1 MKDLKSRISQ
11 KPINPAEVFES
22 VTDEEAGG
30 TVLFIGT
37 IRNQTDGK
45 KVKGLEYE
53 VYRKMAKRE
62 IAKLEEE
69 IRKRWPIKSIRM
81 VHREGKLKVGEVSVV
96 IAVSAE
102 HRGEAFDAARYAI
115 DRIKESFPIWKRE
128 KFSGGRKV
136 WAKGIPIQSIPTP
149 SQPVSESNANP
160 REIERQHRRNLVE
173 A

>member
-1 MKDLKSRISQ
+1 MKSRITRN
-11 KPINPAEVFES
+11 PIDATKVLES
-22 VTDEEAGG
+22 VMDEEAGG

-37 IRNQTDGK
+37 IRNRTDGR

-62 IAKLEEE
+62 IGKLEEE

-81 VHREGKLKVGEVSVV
+81 AHREGKLKVGEVSVAV
-96 IAVSAE
+96 AVSAE

-128 KFSGGRKV
+128 NFSGRRKV
-136 WAKGIPIQSIPTP
+136 WAKGVPIQST
-149 SQPVSESNANP
+149 PVSTEPVGESIVNLQ
-160 REIERQHRRNLVE
+160 EIEHPHKRSPVE

>member
-1 MKDLKSRISQ
+1 MKSRISG
-11 KPINPAEVFES
+11 KPINPAKALKS
-22 VTDEEAGG
+22 VMDEEAGG

-37 IRNQTDGK
+37 IRSQTDGK

-62 IAKLEEE
+62 IPKLEGE
-69 IRKRWPIKSIRM
+69 IRKRWPIKSIRII
-81 VHREGKLKVGEVSVV
+81 HREGKLKVGEVSVV
-96 IAVSAE
+96 VAVSAE
-102 HRGEAFDAARYAI
+102 HRGDAFDAARYAI

-136 WAKGIPIQSIPTP
+136 WAKGIRIQSIPAP
-149 SQPVSESNANP
+149 SQPVGESNASP
-160 REIERQHRRNLVE
+160 QETGPQHRRSLVE

>member
-1 MKDLKSRISQ
+1 MKGLKSGISR
-11 KPINPAEVFES
+11 KPINPAKVLKS
-22 VTDEEAGG
+22 VNDEEAGG

-45 KVKGLEYE
+45 KVKGLDYE

-81 VHREGKLKVGEVSVV
+81 IHREGKLKVGEVSVV
-96 IAVSAE
+96 VAVSAE

-115 DRIKESFPIWKRE
+115 DMIKESFPIWKRE

-136 WAKGIPIQSIPTP
+136 WAKGIRIQSFPPPIR
-149 SQPVSESNANP
+149 ESNASP
-160 REIERQHRRNLVE
+160 KGIETQRRRSLVE